1 MNDVMKRPSTWMGIP
16 SYPENKKQHELTK
29 MQANVDGITK
39 SLIKFAK
46 GEQFEY
52 AYESLSKNT
61 FYFKYLCLP
70 NSSGTIIP

>member
-1 MNDVMKRPSTWMGIP
+1 MSNWGMSPSNNTNIDLIFLYFRK
-16 SYPENKKQHELTK
+16 SA
-29 MQANVDGITK
+29 ANVDGITK

-70 NSSGTIIP
+70 NSSGTIIVHE